1 MKPLLLATVAIAILA
16 VAASA
21 QVEKERA
28 PGPGLAKQRAE
39 SRMRIMRLVGL
50 ADALGLDEAQA
61 LRINELMKP
70 YDDRRV
76 ALEMQNAELAKV
88 IKRASDGDAVAGAQL
103 DKALQ
108 RIWDNRT
115 EIQRLQREMQETVGH
130 ELAPQQ
136 RAKMT
141 IFFASFGNE
150 LRTIQQR
157 AQERARQDALKA
169 AAERAT
175 ENAPH

>member
-1 MKPLLLATVAIAILA
+1 MKPLLLATFAIAILA

-28 PGPGLAKQRAE
+28 PGLAKQRAE

>member
-1 MKPLLLATVAIAILA
+1 MKPLLLAAFAIAIVA
-16 VAASA
+16 AAASA
-21 QVEKERA
+21 QVEKVRA
-28 PGPGLAKQRAE
+28 PPPAKQRAE
-39 SRMRIMRLVGL
+39 ARMRIMRLVGL
-50 ADALGLDEAQA
+50 ADALELDEARA

-76 ALEMQNAELAKV
+76 ALEMQNADLAKV
-88 IKRASDGDAVAGAQL
+88 IKRASDGDAAAGAQV
-103 DKALQ
+103 DRALQ
-108 RIWDNRT
+108 KIWDNRT
-115 EIQRLQREMQETVGH
+115 EIAQLQREMQEAVGR
-130 ELAPQQ
+130 ELTPQQ

-150 LRTIQQR
+150 VRTMQQR

-175 ENAPH
+175 DNAQH